1 MNTRLESVFNLDPYQ
16 AEVEETTEETAEEQS
31 ALDLIANTVD
41 DLDKIDAALP
51 QVVGLEASER
61 EMDDLA
67 KMATEGY
74 QQLMELGMN
83 VETRQAAEIFTA
95 ASSLLGHALTAKKN
109 KIEKKL
115 KVIEL
120 QLKKKTLDIR
130 ANDQSNTIPMVSG
143 TATVIDRNALIADIL
158 GKKSDKTDK

>member
-1 MNTRLESVFNLDPYQ
+1 MNTRLENVFNLDSHRAVKDE
-16 AEVEETTEETAEEQS
+16 AETPEEPS
-31 ALDLIANTVD
+31 ALELIADNVQ
-41 DLDKIDAALP
+41 DLDKIDQALP
-51 QVVGLEASER
+51 HVIGLEASER

-67 KMATEGY
+67 QMATDGY

-115 KVIEL
+115 KMIEL
-120 QLKKKTLDIR
+120 QLKKKSLDIR
-130 ANDQSNTIPMVSG
+130 AGDQNVSQPTLTG
-143 TATVIDRNALIADIL
+143 TATVIDRNALLADIL
-158 GKKSDKTDK
+158 GKKSGQTDK

>member
-1 MNTRLESVFNLDPYQ
+1 MNTRLENVFNLDSHRAVKDE
-16 AEVEETTEETAEEQS
+16 AETPEEPS
-31 ALDLIANTVD
+31 ALELIADNVQ
-41 DLDKIDAALP
+41 DLDKIDQALP
-51 QVVGLEASER
+51 QVIGLEASER

-67 KMATEGY
+67 QMATDGY

-115 KVIEL
+115 KMIEL
-120 QLKKKTLDIR
+120 QLKKKSLDIR
-130 ANDQSNTIPMVSG
+130 AGDQNISQPTLTG
-143 TATVIDRNALIADIL
+143 TATVIDRNALLADIL
-158 GKKSDKTDK
+158 GKKSGQTDK